1 MQNMSYE
8 AIDGLNMLFIN
19 DRYPVKPV
27 EDHPLLD
34 PDRVKS
40 VTIIHQSTQ
49 SRVYLVTYKS
59 GEVIKNWWEGDRRG
73 AFVVHNDTHYID
85 LTDDDYE
92 SMINAVDFI
101 EMQQRSEEATGQLLS
116 ASPPIPLPGSNES
129 KCIFKVFA
137 HDYPPDDVT
146 AEYELMNGLKEQLE
160 GQHGTLGEN
169 CEQFIFECEHNS
181 SNPNVILIQTP
192 SNAISHKRYRVLRGE
207 VEKHKT
213 PEGIYSIFENTLAN
227 NGQDPI
233 INQLFTII
241 HCIHSA
247 GYYHRDIKPDNFVIS
262 GEGEDRKIHLIDFG
276 LTVAPPISAAT
287 DWQPATPDYL
297 SPFMAHAKTYFRG
310 LSDEDKKTLLIA
322 NDYWAIVCTII
333 YFMYSMSWRTHT
345 LNGIALQDM
354 PYLPVEMWLRP
365 AVFNNPRVKGMSRI
379 FREFLHI
386 KDIVEEYPVQ
396 FTEERPLG
404 VTFRNSDNMEVF
416 IADIKNDT
424 PAANAGLK
432 RGWVVSKVDE
442 EDVRSAPVSKL
453 QGLLMDPKPITV
465 VFLRGVVPES
475 INKEQN
481 IIDAEGY
488 ISKIENITLP
498 HLAAAPLAPPPLAA
512 APPVSSGSKK
522 YRQKKKTKRSFRT
535 RKSRTRKPKTRKGR
549 KTKKKRQKK
558 RTKKRTKKKQRTRRK

>member
-1 MQNMSYE
+1 MQNMIYE

-19 DRYPVKPV
+19 DSYPVKPV
-27 EDHPLLD
+27 EGHSLLD

-49 SRVYLVTYKS
+49 SRVYLVTYKNDKD
-59 GEVIKNWWEGDRRG
+59 VIRSWWEGDRRG

-92 SMINAVDFI
+92 RIINAVDFI
-101 EMQQRSEEATGQLLS
+101 EMQQSSEEATERLLS
-116 ASPPIPLPGSNES
+116 ASTPITLSAPNES

-137 HDYPPDDVT
+137 HDYPSDDVT

-160 GQHGTLGEN
+160 GKHGTLEEN
-169 CEQFIFECEHNS
+169 CEQYIFECAYDQS
-181 SNPNVILIQTP
+181 VNPNVILIQTP
-192 SNAISHKRYRVLRGE
+192 TNPISHKRYRVLRGV
-207 VEKHKT
+207 VEQRET
-213 PEGIYSIFENTLAN
+213 QEDIYNIFENTLAN
-227 NGQDPI
+227 TGQDPI

-262 GEGEDRKIHLIDFG
+262 GEVADRKIHLIDFG
-276 LTVAPPISAAT
+276 LTVRDTNLNDT

-297 SPFMAHAKTYFRG
+297 SPFMAHAKRYFNG
-310 LSDEDKKTLLIA
+310 LRVEDKKTLLIA

-354 PYLPVEMWLRP
+354 PYLPVEMWLKP
-365 AVFNNPRVKGMSRI
+365 AVFNHRRVTGMSPI

-386 KDIVEEYPVQ
+386 RDTVNEVTVE
-396 FTEERPLG
+396 FKERPLG
-404 VTFRNSDNMEVF
+404 IRCKNSDNMDVF
-416 IADIKNDT
+416 VTDIENDSH
-424 PAANAGLK
+424 AERLGLE
-432 RGWVVSKVDE
+432 RGWVMSKVAGKNVHGLVVDE
-442 EDVRSAPVSKL
+442 VQSLLEKGKL
-453 QGLLMDPKPITV
+453 PLTV
-465 VFLRGVVPES
+465 VFLQGVVPES
-475 INKEQN
+475 IDQAQN
-481 IIDAEGY
+481 IRDAEDY
-488 ISKIENITLP
+488 ISKIESITLQ
-498 HLAAAPLAPPPLAA
+498 
-512 APPVSSGSKK
+512 PPVSGGSKK
-522 YRQKKKTKRSFRT
+522 YRKKKKTKRSFQT

-558 RTKKRTKKKQRTRRK
+558 RTKKKQRTRRK